1 MFTIGDFARHGS
13 VSVRMLRHYDA
24 LGLLQP
30 AYTDRLTGYRW
41 YEARQLS
48 RLNRIVALKDLG
60 FTLEQVGSILDDK
73 VSAEEL
79 RGMLRLR
86 RAELQAQVTA
96 GIARLAQVEARLQT
110 IEREGAMPTDDV
122 QVKRIPAVRV
132 AELTGTA
139 AGFEPE
145 SIAPVIGPL
154 YDELRCLLER
164 AAIVPA
170 GPPVAYYEDAP
181 GGDGVLVHAA
191 MPVNADLPGGHAFS
205 IVDLPEIEQAATIVH
220 HGSMDNVVPTI
231 QTMARWIEANGYRS
245 AGYNRELYIE
255 VGADRDAWVTE
266 LQEPIELT
274 RGPVT

>member
-1 MFTIGDFARHGS
+1 MFTIGDFARHGR

-30 AYTDRLTGYRW
+30 AYIDRLTGYRW

-96 GIARLAQVEARLQT
+96 GVARLAQVEARLEI
-110 IEREGAMPTDDV
+110 IEREGAMPADDV

-132 AELTGTA
+132 AEVTGTA
-139 AGFEPE
+139 GGFEPE

-154 YDELRCLLER
+154 YDELRGLLER
-164 AAIVPA
+164 AGIVPV
-170 GPPVAYYEDAP
+170 GPPVAYYEDPP

-191 MPVNADLPGGHAFS
+191 MPVNADLPGGPAFS

-255 VGADRDAWVTE
+255 IGADPDAWVTE
-266 LQEPIELT
+266 LQEPIDLT
-274 RGPVT
+274 RGPAI

>member
-1 MFTIGDFARHGS
+1 MFSIGDFASYGR

-30 AYTDRLTGYRW
+30 ARTDQLTGYRW

-96 GIARLAQVEARLQT
+96 GIARLTQVEARLQI
-110 IEREGAMPTDDV
+110 IEREGAMPADDV

-154 YDELRCLLER
+154 YDVLRGLLER
-164 AAIVPA
+164 AGIVA
-170 GPPVAYYEDAP
+170 VGPPVAYYEATP
-181 GGDGVLVHAA
+181 GGDGVFVHAA

-231 QTMARWIEANGYRS
+231 QTMAQWIEANGYRS
-245 AGYNRELYIE
+245 VGYNREMYIE
-255 VGADRDAWVTE
+255 VGADPDAWVTE

-274 RGPVT
+274 RGPGT

>member
-13 VSVRMLRHYDA
+13 VSMRMLRHYDA

-30 AYTDRLTGYRW
+30 AYTDPLTGYRW
-41 YEARQLS
+41 YEAWQLS

-154 YDELRCLLER
+154 YDELGCMLER

-191 MPVNADLPGGHAFS
+191 MPVNADPGGSHAFS
-205 IVDLPEIEQAATIVH
+205 IVDLPEIQHAATIVH
-220 HGSMDNVVPTI
+220 HGSMDSVVPTI

-274 RGPVT
+274 RGPAE